1 MGEIRCTGGSGDGAL
16 RRLRS
21 LRTLAS
27 CSCWVSIDI
36 KVLTDLSILKILCI
50 LFILAILLQTR
61 EPQQEVWRK
70 GLEDLNVYRTS
81 GQKGVKVRKDLN
93 VSFV

>member
-1 MGEIRCTGGSGDGAL
+1 MSKIIRMARMGDIRCTGGSGDGAL

-36 KVLTDLSILKILCI
+36 KVLTDLRILKILCI

-61 EPQQEVWRK
+61 RRSRKYGAKVWKTLMSIAPPR
-70 GLEDLNVYRTS
+70 
-81 GQKGVKVRKDLN
+81 Q
-93 VSFV
+93 